1 MRNRS
6 GRRPVTRVDV
16 IWAQKNK
23 KQGFSARYIAITA
36 VFLLVCLFYLIKIL
50 DIQSDGKAGS
60 FDDTGRV
67 TRTYSVAGVRG
78 EIYDRNGVL
87 LVGNDIKYDV
97 VFEYGAI
104 PDTTPELN
112 RSILDTLAAI
122 EHTGALDSLSDD
134 LYALE
139 GSYPQLEFT
148 AAAKDITSEEHKY
161 LTRIL
166 DANKL
171 DVDKATA
178 NDLIKK
184 LCTKY
189 RINETLYTPEE
200 IDALLRVRYEME
212 RVQFG
217 YYNPY
222 TLAKD
227 VPTALVSYIEESAI
241 KGVNFKISSERVYH
255 YPGYASHILGR
266 VGKIQ
271 ESDLEYYTELGYSMD
286 AIVGNSGCEQA
297 FERYLHSQDGILK
310 VVYDK
315 NGSVIEKS
323 YEVTPVSGNDVWLTI
338 DIELQIAAEDAMAR
352 TVGML
357 NSANAAASVA
367 IDPKSGAL
375 LAVAS
380 YPTFDL
386 TQIRNPDYYNSILS
400 NEYLPEL
407 NRAISG
413 VYPPGSV
420 YKLGSALAALEEGHI
435 NNSSTYYCN
444 KVFPHLHQPTCL
456 GTHGTLSV
464 TEAIKDS
471 CNVFFY
477 YLGMEMGTDSI
488 TKYTKPLGLGVKT
501 GIELPERIGTVA
513 GRATADAWSAG
524 NDLSA
529 AIGQANHG
537 YTPLQLAVYTASIV
551 NGGTRYS
558 AHLLDS
564 VHEFYTENL
573 IYKQEP
579 QVLETV
585 EISVLNRN
593 IILEGMK
600 KVVEANQTI
609 RNNFAALPITVGGK
623 TGTAEVDSKVD
634 YALFSGAAPY
644 DDPEIVAVCIIEE
657 GAAGTNASYTVADI
671 FKAYYNQKNK

>member
-112 RSILDTLAAI
+112 RAILDTLAAI

-171 DVDKATA
+171 DVDKVTA

-315 NGSVIEKS
+315 DGSVIEKS

-386 TQIRNPDYYNSILS
+386 TQIRKPDYYNSILS

-477 YLGMEMGTDSI
+477 YLGMEIGTDSI

-513 GRATADAWSAG
+513 GRSTADAWSAG

-634 YALFSGAAPY
+634 YALFSGVAPY

>member
-1 MRNRS
+1 MRRRS
-6 GRRPVTRVDV
+6 GRRPVTRVDT

-36 VFLLVCLFYLIKIL
+36 VFLLVCLFYVIKIL

-67 TRTYSVAGVRG
+67 TRTYTVAGVRG

-104 PDTTPELN
+104 PDTTSELN

-122 EHTGALDSLSDD
+122 EHTGAQYCLSDD
-134 LYALE
+134 LYVLE
-139 GSYPQLEFT
+139 GSYPDLEFS
-148 AAAKDITSEEHKY
+148 AAARDSSTEEYKH
-161 LTRIL
+161 LARIL

-171 DVDKATA
+171 DVDTTKAS
-178 NDLIKK
+178 DLVKK
-184 LCTKY
+184 LCSKY
-189 RINETLYTPEE
+189 RINETLYTTEE
-200 IDALLRVRYEME
+200 ITALLRVRYEME

-227 VPTALVSYIEESAI
+227 VPPSLVSYIEESAI
-241 KGVNFKISSERVYH
+241 NGINFKISAERVYQ

-271 ESDLEYYTELGYSMD
+271 EDDLEYYTELGYSMD

-297 FERYLHSQDGILK
+297 FEEYLHSQDGILK

-315 NGSVIEKS
+315 DGSVIEKS
-323 YEVTPVSGNDVWLTI
+323 YEVTPISGNDVWLTI
-338 DIELQIAAEDAMAR
+338 DIELQIAAEDTMAR
-352 TVGML
+352 SVDML

-367 IDPKSGAL
+367 LDPNSGAIL
-375 LAVAS
+375 SIAS

-386 TQIRNPDYYNSILS
+386 TQIKNIDYYNSILS
-400 NEYLPEL
+400 NEHLPEL

-420 YKLGSALAALEEGHI
+420 YKLGSALAALEENHI
-435 NNSSTYYCN
+435 TVSSTYHCN
-444 KVFPHLHQPTCL
+444 KVFPHLHNPTCL

-464 TEAIKDS
+464 TEAIRDS

-513 GRATADAWSAG
+513 GRATADVWSTG

-564 VHEFYTENL
+564 VHEFYTGNL
-573 IYKQEP
+573 IYKQEAEI
-579 QVLETV
+579 LETV
-585 EISVLNRN
+585 EISNYNRS
-593 IILEGMK
+593 IILEGMR

-609 RNNFAALPITVGGK
+609 KNNFAALPVTVGGK

-634 YALFSGAAPY
+634 YALFAGAAPY
-644 DDPEIVAVCIIEE
+644 DEPEIVAVCIIEE

>member
-1 MRNRS
+1 M
-6 GRRPVTRVDV
+6 
-16 IWAQKNK
+16 
-23 KQGFSARYIAITA
+23 
-36 VFLLVCLFYLIKIL
+36 LVCLFYLIKIL

-386 TQIRNPDYYNSILS
+386 TQIRKPDYYNSILS

-551 NGGTRYS
+551 NGGIRYS

-609 RNNFAALPITVGGK
+609 RNNFAALPVTVGGK

>member
-266 VGKIQ
+266 VGQIQ

-315 NGSVIEKS
+315 DGSVIEKS

-338 DIELQIAAEDAMAR
+338 DIELQIAAEDALAR

-386 TQIRNPDYYNSILS
+386 TQIRKPDYYNSILS

-477 YLGMEMGTDSI
+477 YLGMEIGTDSI

-513 GRATADAWSAG
+513 GRSTADAWSAG

>member
-266 VGKIQ
+266 VGQIQ

-315 NGSVIEKS
+315 DGSVIEKS

-338 DIELQIAAEDAMAR
+338 DIELQIAAENAMAR

-386 TQIRNPDYYNSILS
+386 TQIRKPDYYNSILS

>member
-266 VGKIQ
+266 VGQIQ

-315 NGSVIEKS
+315 DGSVIEKS

-338 DIELQIAAEDAMAR
+338 DIELQIAAENAMAR

-464 TEAIKDS
+464 TEAIRDS

-513 GRATADAWSAG
+513 GRSTADAWSAG

-634 YALFSGAAPY
+634 YALFSGVAPY